1 MKRKKAPDFRIL
13 FQKLDAYNKETEGTK
28 DVQYPDPTEIEEIRM
43 LAEIASQ
50 TAAPEG
56 YYFTKA

>member
-1 MKRKKAPDFRIL
+1 MKRRKKRDFRIL
-13 FQKLDAYNKETEGTK
+13 FQKLDDYNKEAEGNK
-28 DVQYPDPTEIEEIRM
+28 DVQYPDPAEIEEIRM